1 MTINPYILNGLY
13 QKGIID
19 YVPMDLGFA
28 PNVSSMNY
36 VSGDAYMKS
45 AMQGAMYQNYGYGSD
60 SYTRN
65 FNQQIGTHSAAAD
78 NALTL
83 QGIGGSANVNYA
95 AFGDPRIG
103 SHAPSAVNA
112 LGFSDSDSQYNVAEN
127 ALGGF
132 SDVKRSYNQ
141 TMTAIHNTPTIVKGV
156 ISALIGIGGIYLF
169 LKKGKKPKQPKQSLL
184 SRLNP
189 MNWFKSAK
197 KNSK

>member
-36 VSGDAYMKS
+36 VSTDAYMKS
-45 AMQGAMYQNYGYGSD
+45 AMQGAMYQNYGYASD

-78 NALTL
+78 NALSL
-83 QGIGGSANVNYA
+83 QGIGGSADTRYA
-95 AFGDPRIG
+95 AYGDPRIG
-103 SHAPSAVNA
+103 THAPNTMNA
-112 LGFSDSDSQYNVAEN
+112 LGFSDVNSQYNVADN

-132 SDVKRSYNQ
+132 SDVKGSFNQ
-141 TMTAIHNTPTIVKGV
+141 AMTAFHNTPTIVKGIV
-156 ISALIGIGGIYLF
+156 STLIGIGGLYLF
-169 LKKGKKPKQPKQSLL
+169 LRKGKKPKEAKPSLL
-184 SRLNP
+184 SRLK
-189 MNWFKSAK
+189 FKLGK
-197 KNSK
+197 KKSK